1 MHQVLENMDKKLSG
15 QYMDLSDIQQI
26 IHVGRLADIEKRD
39 LLLMD
44 IEAKAK
50 RVREI
55 IAQKETLE
63 VEMAPAGVV
72 NFMYSNLNDV

>member
-1 MHQVLENMDKKLSG
+1 
-15 QYMDLSDIQQI
+15 MDLSDIQQI